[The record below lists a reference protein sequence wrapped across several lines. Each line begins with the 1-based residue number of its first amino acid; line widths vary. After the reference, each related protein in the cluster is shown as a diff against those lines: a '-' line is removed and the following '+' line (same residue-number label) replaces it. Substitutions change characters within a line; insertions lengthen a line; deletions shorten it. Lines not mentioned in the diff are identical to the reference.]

1 MKTKGEYKMRTK
13 EEVEKIIDSLDF
25 DEIRRISIFESG
37 KIWIYNDGS
46 ITHVTDGTIP
56 NPVENTVI
64 AILSCSGRGNVDES
78 YYAEG
83 WATQMDDGNYITD
96 YGRILSPDEMIEEC
110 LASGDFSESDEKI
123 REYIRQQIE

>member
-1 MKTKGEYKMRTK
+1 MRTK
-13 EEVEKIIDSLDF
+13 EEVERIIDSLDF

-37 KIWIYNDGS
+37 KIWIYPDGS

-56 NPVENTVI
+56 NPAEDTVV

-110 LASGDFSESDEKI
+110 LAYGDFSESDEKI
-123 REYIRQQIE
+123 REYILRQVYADEEKG

>member
-1 MKTKGEYKMRTK
+1 MRTK

>member
-1 MKTKGEYKMRTK
+1 MKNEMQKKFD
-13 EEVEKIIDSLDF
+13 IDSLDY

-37 KIWIYNDGS
+37 KIWI
-46 ITHVTDGTIP
+46 HQDGTISHVTNGTVP
-56 NPVENTVI
+56 NPAEDTVV

-123 REYIRQQIE
+123 REYILRQVEDVEL